1 MLIFEVHCVCV
12 FVWIVLK
19 TLYVQECQKIIRLK
33 SLNEDTNCAALAK
46 EVVGKC
52 SLIHPSKIDEVE
64 QLIYY
69 LQNRK
74 DATSGSSGE

>member
-1 MLIFEVHCVCV
+1 MVILDIVHCLRY
-12 FVWIVLK
+12 VLYSC
-19 TLYVQECQKIIRLK
+19 LQECQKIIRLK

-52 SLIHPSKIDEVE
+52 SLIHPGKIDEVE

-69 LQNRK
+69 LKNRK
-74 DATSGSSGE
+74 DTTSGSTGE